1 MPWKA
6 RSVMDERVRFI
17 SRLLEGERMAD
28 LCREF
33 GISRKTGYKFR
44 ERYLSH
50 GVRGLVD
57 ASRRPIFHPH
67 KTPEITEDL
76 IVGLRR
82 VKPSWGPKKLKARLQ
97 VNHPGVPIPA
107 ASTIGEILKRY
118 EIPRRKSKRRIRR
131 VIPRGP
137 LRQSASPNQIWCID
151 FKGQFQLGNR
161 RYCYPLTISDHYSRF
176 LLGCEALE
184 NTATDGT
191 WAAFEQ
197 VFRDY
202 GLPQVIR
209 SDNGSPFASKGLNG
223 WSQLAV
229 WLLRLGIELE
239 RIEPGHPEQNGRHE
253 RMHWTLKQEATRPA
267 SPNLFHQQAR
277 FDGFRH
283 EYNLERPHEALE
295 MRTPAAIYVKSARP
309 YPEKLKPLEYPTHDI
324 VCPVNNN
331 GVVYIHTKANFYLSL
346 ALAGEDVGLREIKPG
361 IWFINFMHYD
371 LGYYDEHCR
380 AFRQDNP
387 VSPGEDLI

>member
-17 SRLLEGERMAD
+17 SRLLEGERMVD

-44 ERYLSH
+44 ERYVAH

-67 KTPEITEDL
+67 KTPEITEEL

-82 VKPSWGPKKLKARLQ
+82 VKPSWGPKKLRARLQ
-97 VNHPGVPIPA
+97 VNHPGVPVPA

-118 EIPRRKSKRRIRR
+118 EVPRRRSRRRIRR
-131 VIPRGP
+131 VPSTGP
-137 LRQSASPNQIWCID
+137 LRESTAPNELWCVD

-161 RYCYPLTISDHYSRF
+161 RYCYPLTISDHYSRY
-176 LLGCEALE
+176 LLCCEALE
-184 NTATDGT
+184 STETDGV
-191 WAAFEQ
+191 WSAFEQ
-197 VFRDY
+197 VFREH
-202 GLPQVIR
+202 GLPLAIR
-209 SDNGSPFASKGLNG
+209 SDNGTPFASRGLNG

-229 WLLRLGIELE
+229 WWLRLGIELE
-239 RIEPGHPEQNGRHE
+239 RIKPGHPEQNGRHE
-253 RMHWTLKQEATRPA
+253 RMHWTLKDEATRPA
-267 SPNLFHQQAR
+267 SPNYFHQQAR

-283 EYNLERPHEALE
+283 EYNIERPHEALS
-295 MRTPAAIYVKSARP
+295 MQTPASSYRTSMRR
-309 YPEKLKPLEYPTHDI
+309 YPAKLAPLEYPTHDL
-324 VCPVNNN
+324 VCPVNDN
-331 GVVYIHTKANFYLSL
+331 GAVYVHKKAQFYLSL
-346 ALAGEDVGLREIKPG
+346 SLAGEDVGLREVRPG
-361 IWFINFMHYD
+361 IWFISFMHYE
-371 LGYYDEHCR
+371 LGYYDERCR

-387 VSPGEDLI
+387 FPSGEDLT

>member
-1 MPWKA
+1 MPWKE

-17 SRLLEGERMAD
+17 SRLLEGERMSD
-28 LCREF
+28 LSREF

-44 ERYLSH
+44 ERYLAH

-57 ASRRPIFHPH
+57 ASRRPVFHPH
-67 KTPEITEDL
+67 KTPEIVEEL

-118 EIPRRKSKRRIRR
+118 EVPRQRSKRRIRR
-131 VIPRGP
+131 IKPTGP
-137 LRQSASPNQIWCID
+137 LRQSNAPNEIWCVD

-161 RYCYPLTISDHYSRF
+161 RYCYPLTISDHYSRY
-176 LLGCEALE
+176 LLGCESLE
-184 NTATDGT
+184 STSTDGAWST
-191 WAAFEQ
+191 FEQ
-197 VFRDY
+197 VFREY
-202 GLPQVIR
+202 GLPSVIR
-209 SDNGSPFASKGLNG
+209 SDNGSPFAARGLNG
-223 WSQLAV
+223 WSRLAV
-229 WLLRLGIELE
+229 WWLRLGIELE

-267 SPNLFHQQAR
+267 SPNFFHQQAR

-283 EYNLERPHEALE
+283 EYNLERPHEALG
-295 MRTPAAIYVKSARP
+295 MTPPASVYRP
-309 YPEKLKPLEYPTHDI
+309 SLRRYPEKLAPLEYPTHDL
-324 VCPVNNN
+324 VCPVNSN
-331 GVVYIHTKANFYLSL
+331 GVVYLHSKTQFYLSL
-346 ALAGEDVGLREIKPG
+346 SLAGEEVGFREVSPG
-361 IWFINFMHYD
+361 IWFISFMHYD
-371 LGYYDEHCR
+371 LGYFDEKCR

-387 VSPGEDLI
+387 LPSGEDLI